1 MFQQNSPAG
10 ANSAPKSVVLPVLAS
25 ETKVQTCAAGKQFQ
39 PTQPSFGL
47 LCSRVSACEASRR
60 SRLSGVGV
68 TICILFYRCWPRPRP
83 GRQILLSCRLCGHR
97 AFVATPHAKS
107 AAQCVK
113 PALGLSKR
121 AAGKQF
127 QPTQPSF
134 GLLCSRVRACDR
146 RARLSAIG
154 VTLCI
159 LFHRCWPRPRPG
171 RQILLS
177 CRLCGHRAFVAT
189 PHAKSAAQC
198 VKLLPLAS
206 CPKRRQL
213 EQAFNFPPD
222 ECFST
227 ADCTMPH
234 DQPIAM

>member
-10 ANSAPKSVVLPVLAS
+10 ANSAPTSFVLPVLAS

-39 PTQPSFGL
+39 PTQPSFDFGL

-60 SRLSGVGV
+60 SKLSGVGV
-68 TICILFYRCWPRPRP
+68 AICILFCRCWPRPRP

-113 PALGLSKR
+113 PALAPGLVP
-121 AAGKQF
+121 AGKQF

-134 GLLCSRVRACDR
+134 GLLCSRVHTCDR
-146 RARLSAIG
+146 RAGLSGIG
-154 VTLCI
+154 VTLRIPFC
-159 LFHRCWPRPRPG
+159 RCWPRPRPG

-198 VKLLPLAS
+198 MNPALAPGLVLQSGGSLSKPCFQLPA
-206 CPKRRQL
+206 R
-213 EQAFNFPPD
+213 
-222 ECFST
+222 
-227 ADCTMPH
+227 
-234 DQPIAM
+234 